1 MALDNKWTNP
11 LRRAYQDI
19 KNDLIEALKS
29 IKDPRDPSKS
39 LVTDVSEGNILI
51 MIISLFAAIAEVLHY
66 YIDNMARESF
76 LDSARRYSSV
86 AKIGQLIDYSPRLAN
101 AATVDVILT
110 REPSQEYSGNTFTIP
125 KDTQFSDLSGNI
137 WLVSKDTV
145 WGVAELSCKVPLI
158 QHELYNLDP
167 LNGATVTALMVDA
180 PWAIGRALKDTMVE
194 NYSVDLT
201 IGGSSWTQV
210 DTFAYSKPDSKHF
223 RLELDDSN
231 SPQIVFG
238 DGKFGSKP
246 TQGDIISLI
255 YYVTKG
261 ASGNTSSNS
270 LTQVPTSI
278 SSIDSSIKSNNPY
291 GSGDGFDYEDLE
303 LLRRHISLQ
312 AMTMSVAI
320 SRQDYIN
327 CALLVPG
334 VKEVALEYIQGRK
347 LDVYISSN
355 ISTNEDGTASSE
367 LVNSVREHLLQ
378 KAPMCTWLQVYPAGI
393 SEIKLSIEAT
403 GKKHYTSQQIQTSI
417 LNTLLDAYSPS
428 KATIG
433 GRVRISDI
441 YALVDNLPE
450 VDYLYITKFFIN
462 PWPKLIYGD
471 SQLNFEL
478 SSIDKASGNITYL
491 LIFHTSNSNT
501 TFDIYSKNGLF
512 RKTSLPINMGITLE
526 DEPNGFT
533 FSFSILDPNSNIKEG
548 YMYEIT
554 ISEPNLNYEDPGYN
568 QVQISSVSDINLT
581 IHETL

>member
-39 LVTDVSEGNILI
+39 LVTDVSEGNLLI
-51 MIISLFAAIAEVLHY
+51 IIISLFAAIAEVLHY

-110 REPSQEYSGNTFTIP
+110 REPSQEHPSNTFTIP
-125 KDTQFSDLSGNI
+125 KDTPFLDLSGNT
-137 WLVSKDTV
+137 WLVAKDTV

-158 QHELYNLDP
+158 QHELYSADP
-167 LNGATVTALMVDA
+167 LNGASVTALMVNA
-180 PWAIGRALKDTMVE
+180 PWLIGRDLKDTMVE

-231 SPQIVFG
+231 NPQIVFG

-246 TQGDIISLI
+246 TQGDIISIL

-261 ASGNTSSNS
+261 ASGNVSSNS
-270 LTQVPTSI
+270 LTQVPSSI

-303 LLRRHISLQ
+303 LLRSHISLQ
-312 AMTMSVAI
+312 AMTMAVAI

-334 VKEVALEYIQGRK
+334 VKEAALEYIQGRK
-347 LDVYISSN
+347 LDVYISTNDGN
-355 ISTNEDGTASSE
+355 IASSTLIDE
-367 LVNSVREHLLQ
+367 VKDYLLQ
-378 KAPMCTWLQVYPAGI
+378 KSPLCTWLEVYPAGI

-403 GKKHYTSQQIQTSI
+403 GKKHYTTQQIQTSI

-433 GRVRISDI
+433 GRVRLSDI
-441 YALVDNLPE
+441 YALIDNLPE

-471 SQLNFEL
+471 TQLNFEL
-478 SSIDKASGNITYL
+478 TSIDKASGNITYL
-491 LIFHTSNSNT
+491 LIFHTNNSDT
-501 TFDIYSKNGLF
+501 TFELYSKNGLF
-512 RKTSLPINMGITLE
+512 RKTSLPINIGITLE

-533 FSFSILDPNSNIKEG
+533 FSFSILDPNSNLKEG

-568 QVQISSVSDINLT
+568 QVQISSVSDINLI

>member
-110 REPSQEYSGNTFTIP
+110 RDPSQEHPGNTFTIS
-125 KDTQFSDLSGNI
+125 KDTQFLDLSGNT
-137 WLVSKDTV
+137 WLVAKDTV

-327 CALLVPG
+327 CALLIPG
-334 VKEVALEYIQGRK
+334 VKEAALEYIQGRK
-347 LDVYISSN
+347 LDVYIS
-355 ISTNEDGTASSE
+355 TNDGSIASSTLIDE
-367 LVNSVREHLLQ
+367 VKDYLLQ
-378 KAPMCTWLQVYPAGI
+378 KAPLCTWLEIYPAGI

-441 YALVDNLPE
+441 YALIDNLPE

-471 SQLNFEL
+471 TQLNFEL

-491 LIFHTSNSNT
+491 LIFHTSKSNT

-512 RKTSLPINMGITLE
+512 RKTNLPINIGITLE

-533 FSFSILDPNSNIKEG
+533 FSFSILDPNSNLKEG

-568 QVQISSVSDINLT
+568 QVQISNVSDINLI

>member
-19 KNDLIEALKS
+19 KNDLIEALNS

-51 MIISLFAAIAEVLHY
+51 IIISLFAAIAEVLHY
-66 YIDNMARESF
+66 YLDNMARECF

-110 REPSQEYSGNTFTIP
+110 REPSQEHPGNTFTIP
-125 KDTQFSDLSGNI
+125 KDTQFLDLSGNT
-137 WLVSKDTV
+137 WLVAKDTV

-158 QHELYNLDP
+158 QHELYSADP
-167 LNGATVTALMVDA
+167 LNGAAVTALMVNA
-180 PWAIGRALKDTMVE
+180 PWLIGRDLKDTMVE

-201 IGGSSWTQV
+201 IGV
-210 DTFAYSKPDSKHF
+210 
-223 RLELDDSN
+223 
-231 SPQIVFG
+231 VFG

-246 TQGDIISLI
+246 TQGDIISIL

-261 ASGNTSSNS
+261 ASGNVSSNS
-270 LTQVPTSI
+270 LTQVPSSI

-303 LLRRHISLQ
+303 LLRSHISLQ
-312 AMTMSVAI
+312 AMTMAVAI

-334 VKEVALEYIQGRK
+334 VKEAALEYIQGRK
-347 LDVYISSN
+347 LDIY
-355 ISTNEDGTASSE
+355 ISTNDGNIASST
-367 LVNSVREHLLQ
+367 LVDAVKDYLLQ
-378 KAPMCTWLQVYPAGI
+378 KSPLCTWLEVYPAGI

-441 YALVDNLPE
+441 YALIDNLPE

-471 SQLNFEL
+471 TQLNFEL

-501 TFDIYSKNGLF
+501 TFDLYSKNGLF
-512 RKTSLPINMGITLE
+512 RKTSLPINIGITLE

-533 FSFSILDPNSNIKEG
+533 FSFSILDPNSNLKEG

-568 QVQISSVSDINLT
+568 QVQISSVSDINLI

>member
-167 LNGATVTALMVDA
+167 LNGAEVSALMVNA

-194 NYSVDLT
+194 NYSLDLT

-231 SPQIVFG
+231 NPQIVFG

-261 ASGNTSSNS
+261 ASGNIESNS

-327 CALLVPG
+327 CALLISG
-334 VKEVALEYIQGRK
+334 VKEAALEYIQGRK
-347 LDVYISSN
+347 LDVYIS
-355 ISTNEDGTASSE
+355 TNDGSIASSTLIDE
-367 LVNSVREHLLQ
+367 VKDYLLQ
-378 KAPMCTWLQVYPAGI
+378 KAPLCTWLEVYPAGI

-441 YALVDNLPE
+441 YALIDNLPE

-471 SQLNFEL
+471 TQLNFEL

-512 RKTSLPINMGITLE
+512 RKTNLPINIGITLE

-533 FSFSILDPNSNIKEG
+533 FSFSILDPNSNLKEG

-568 QVQISSVSDINLT
+568 QVQISNVSDINLI

>member
-110 REPSQEYSGNTFTIP
+110 RDPSQEHPGNTFTIS
-125 KDTQFSDLSGNI
+125 KDTQFLDLSGNT
-137 WLVSKDTV
+137 WLVAKDTV

-167 LNGATVTALMVDA
+167 LNGAEVSALMINA

-231 SPQIVFG
+231 NPQIVFG
-238 DGKFGSKP
+238 EGKFGSKP

-261 ASGNTSSNS
+261 ASGNIESNS

-327 CALLVPG
+327 CALLIPG
-334 VKEVALEYIQGRK
+334 VKEAALEYIQGRK
-347 LDVYISSN
+347 LDVYIS
-355 ISTNEDGTASSE
+355 TNDGSIASSTLIDE
-367 LVNSVREHLLQ
+367 VKDYLLQ
-378 KAPMCTWLQVYPAGI
+378 KAPLCTWLEVYPAGI
-393 SEIKLSIEAT
+393 SGIKLSIEAT

-441 YALVDNLPE
+441 YALIDNLPE

-471 SQLNFEL
+471 TQLNFEL
-478 SSIDKASGNITYL
+478 SYIDKASGNITYL

-512 RKTSLPINMGITLE
+512 RKTNLPINIGITLE

-533 FSFSILDPNSNIKEG
+533 FSFSILDPNYNLKEG

-568 QVQISSVSDINLT
+568 QVQISNVSDINLI

>member
-51 MIISLFAAIAEVLHY
+51 IIISLFAAIAEVLHY
-66 YIDNMARESF
+66 YIDNMARECF

-110 REPSQEYSGNTFTIP
+110 REPSQEHPGNTFTIP
-125 KDTQFSDLSGNI
+125 KDTQFLDLSGNT
-137 WLVSKDTV
+137 WLVAKDTV

-158 QHELYNLDP
+158 QHELYSADP
-167 LNGATVTALMVDA
+167 LNGAAVTALMVNA
-180 PWAIGRALKDTMVE
+180 PWLIGRDLKDTMVE

-231 SPQIVFG
+231 NPQIVFG

-246 TQGDIISLI
+246 TQGDIISIL

-261 ASGNTSSNS
+261 ASGNVSSNS
-270 LTQVPTSI
+270 LTQVPSSI

-303 LLRRHISLQ
+303 LLRSHISLQ
-312 AMTMSVAI
+312 AMTMAVAI

-334 VKEVALEYIQGRK
+334 VKEAALEYIQGRK
-347 LDVYISSN
+347 LDVYIS
-355 ISTNEDGTASSE
+355 TNDGSVASST
-367 LVNSVREHLLQ
+367 LIYAVKDYLLQ
-378 KAPMCTWLQVYPAGI
+378 KSPLCTWLEVYPAGI

-403 GKKHYTSQQIQTSI
+403 GKKHYTTQQIQTSI

-433 GRVRISDI
+433 GRVRLSDI
-441 YALVDNLPE
+441 YALIDNLPE

-471 SQLNFEL
+471 TQLNFEL

-512 RKTSLPINMGITLE
+512 RKTSLPINIGITLE

-533 FSFSILDPNSNIKEG
+533 FSFSILDPNSNLKEG

-568 QVQISSVSDINLT
+568 QVQISSVSDINLI

>member
-110 REPSQEYSGNTFTIP
+110 RDPSQEHPGNTFTIS
-125 KDTQFSDLSGNI
+125 KDTQFLDLSGNT
-137 WLVSKDTV
+137 WLVAKDTV

-327 CALLVPG
+327 CALLIPG
-334 VKEVALEYIQGRK
+334 VKEAALEYIQGRK
-347 LDVYISSN
+347 LDVYIS
-355 ISTNEDGTASSE
+355 TNDGSIASSTLIDE
-367 LVNSVREHLLQ
+367 VKDYLLQ
-378 KAPMCTWLQVYPAGI
+378 KAPLCTWLEIYPAGI

-441 YALVDNLPE
+441 YALIDNLPE

-471 SQLNFEL
+471 TQLNFEL

-512 RKTSLPINMGITLE
+512 RKTNLPINIGITLE

-533 FSFSILDPNSNIKEG
+533 FSFSILDPNSNLKEG

-568 QVQISSVSDINLT
+568 QVQISNVSDINLI

>member
-51 MIISLFAAIAEVLHY
+51 IILSLFAAIAEVLHY

-110 REPSQEYSGNTFTIP
+110 REPSQEHPGNTFTIP
-125 KDTQFSDLSGNI
+125 KDTRFLDLSGNT
-137 WLVSKDTV
+137 WLVAKDTV

-167 LNGATVTALMVDA
+167 LNGSYVTALMVNA
-180 PWAIGRALKDTMVE
+180 PWLIGRDLKDTMVE

-231 SPQIVFG
+231 NPQIVFG

-246 TQGDIISLI
+246 TQGDLISLI

-261 ASGNTSSNS
+261 ASGNVSSNS

-303 LLRRHISLQ
+303 LLRSHISLQ
-312 AMTMSVAI
+312 AMTMAVAI

-334 VKEVALEYIQGRK
+334 VKEAALEYIQGRK
-347 LDVYISSN
+347 LDVYIS
-355 ISTNEDGTASSE
+355 TNDGSVASST
-367 LVNSVREHLLQ
+367 LIDAVKDYLLQ
-378 KAPMCTWLQVYPAGI
+378 KSPLCTWLEVYPAGI

-403 GKKHYTSQQIQTSI
+403 GKKHYTTQQIQTSI

-433 GRVRISDI
+433 GRVRLSDI
-441 YALVDNLPE
+441 YALIDNLPE

-471 SQLNFEL
+471 TQLNFEL

-512 RKTSLPINMGITLE
+512 RKTNLPINMGITLE

-533 FSFSILDPNSNIKEG
+533 FSFSILDPSSNLKEG

>member
-101 AATVDVILT
+101 AATVDVTLT
-110 REPSQEYSGNTFTIP
+110 RDPSQEHPGNTFTIS
-125 KDTQFSDLSGNI
+125 KDTQFLDLSGNT
-137 WLVSKDTV
+137 WLVAKDTV

-167 LNGATVTALMVDA
+167 LNGAEVSALMVNA

-231 SPQIVFG
+231 NPQIVFG

-261 ASGNTSSNS
+261 ASGNIESNS

-278 SSIDSSIKSNNPY
+278 SSIDSSIRSNNPY

-303 LLRRHISLQ
+303 LLRSHISLQ
-312 AMTMSVAI
+312 AMTMAVAI

-327 CALLVPG
+327 CALLIPG
-334 VKEVALEYIQGRK
+334 VKEAALEYIQGRK
-347 LDVYISSN
+347 LDVYIS
-355 ISTNEDGTASSE
+355 TNDGSIASSTLIDE
-367 LVNSVREHLLQ
+367 VKDYLLQ
-378 KAPMCTWLQVYPAGI
+378 KAPLCTWLEVYPAGI
-393 SEIKLSIEAT
+393 SGIKLSIEAT

-441 YALVDNLPE
+441 YALIDNLPE

-471 SQLNFEL
+471 TQLNFEL

-512 RKTSLPINMGITLE
+512 RKTNLPINIGITLE

-533 FSFSILDPNSNIKEG
+533 FSFSILDPNSNLKEG

-568 QVQISSVSDINLT
+568 QVQISNVSDINLI

>member
-29 IKDPRDPSKS
+29 IKDPRDP
-39 LVTDVSEGNILI
+39 LHQQPLITDVSEGNILI
-51 MIISLFAAIAEVLHY
+51 IILSLFAAIAEVLHY

-110 REPSQEYSGNTFTIP
+110 REPSQEHSGNTFTIP
-125 KDTQFSDLSGNI
+125 KDTQFLDLSGNT
-137 WLVSKDTV
+137 WLVAKDTV
-145 WGVAELSCKVPLI
+145 LGVAELSCKVPLI
-158 QHELYNLDP
+158 QHELYSADP
-167 LNGATVTALMVDA
+167 LNGASVTALMVNA
-180 PWAIGRALKDTMVE
+180 PWLIGRDLKDTMVE

-231 SPQIVFG
+231 NPQIVFG

-246 TQGDIISLI
+246 TQGDIISIL

-261 ASGNTSSNS
+261 ASGNVSSNS

-303 LLRRHISLQ
+303 LLRSHISLQ
-312 AMTMSVAI
+312 AMTMAVAI

-334 VKEVALEYIQGRK
+334 VKEAALEYIQGRK
-347 LDVYISSN
+347 LDVYIS
-355 ISTNEDGTASSE
+355 TNDGSVASST
-367 LVNSVREHLLQ
+367 LIDAVKDYLLQ
-378 KAPMCTWLQVYPAGI
+378 KSPLCTWLEVYPAGI

-403 GKKHYTSQQIQTSI
+403 GKKHYTTQQIQTSI

-433 GRVRISDI
+433 GRVKLSDI
-441 YALVDNLPE
+441 YALIDNLPE

-471 SQLNFEL
+471 TQLNFEL

-491 LIFHTSNSNT
+491 LIFHTNNSNT

-512 RKTSLPINMGITLE
+512 RKTSLPINIGITLE

-533 FSFSILDPNSNIKEG
+533 FSFSILDPNSNLKEG